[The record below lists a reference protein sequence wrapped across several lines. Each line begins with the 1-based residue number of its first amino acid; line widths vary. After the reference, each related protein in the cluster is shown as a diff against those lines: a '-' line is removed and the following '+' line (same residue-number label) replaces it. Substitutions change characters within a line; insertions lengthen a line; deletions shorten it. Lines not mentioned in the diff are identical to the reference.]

1 MEVFKRRNAV
11 ILIVT
16 NEVAERII
24 KLILYVKNDILL
36 SYDTA
41 EIELI
46 LELF

>member
-1 MEVFKRRNAV
+1 M

-16 NEVAERII
+16 NEVTDRII
-24 KLILYVKNDILL
+24 KLILYVKNGILL